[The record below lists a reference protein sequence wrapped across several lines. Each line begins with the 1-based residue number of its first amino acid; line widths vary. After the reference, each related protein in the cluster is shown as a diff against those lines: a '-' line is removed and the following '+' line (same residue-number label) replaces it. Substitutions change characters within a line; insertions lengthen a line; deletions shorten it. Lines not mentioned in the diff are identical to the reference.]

1 MWTCTKHNALRSPP
15 YNIIQPLKATSNFT
29 LTKAENQ
36 LDNHKNAITPFAR
49 LDSSLWINGFSTCLS
64 INQCLT
70 HIYCDKK
77 CYNCV
82 RKSISVCCATDRRR
96 FRENVFVFIFT
107 WHFGYILLVVCVVGV
122 DTTKISPFGY
132 FSPKWSAFYCLPIRG
147 NSCNVAFI
155 AIVSLILLN
164 LCVFLCEADVF
175 IWWIV
180 IRQKVSFVRQLFEKR
195 FHS

>member
-15 YNIIQPLKATSNFT
+15 YNIIQPLKAFSNFT

-70 HIYCDKK
+70 QIYCDKK

-96 FRENVFVFIFT
+96 FREKCLCL
-107 WHFGYILLVVCVVGV
+107 YIHMAFWIYFACCMRCWSGHNKNISIWILQPKMVCV
-122 DTTKISPFGY
+122 
-132 FSPKWSAFYCLPIRG
+132 
-147 NSCNVAFI
+147 
-155 AIVSLILLN
+155 LLFAN
-164 LCVFLCEADVF
+164 
-175 IWWIV
+175 
-180 IRQKVSFVRQLFEKR
+180 
-195 FHS
+195 